1 MGPLPRG
8 AFGLKTALFA
18 GQKKKVERKIKYALE
33 NCNSQLQPIGIRDAG
48 LSADCESLS
57 TTLLGLNGSW

>member
-1 MGPLPRG
+1 MDPLPRG

-18 GQKKKVERKIKYALE
+18 GQKEKVEKKINYALP
-33 NCNSQLQPIGIRDAG
+33 NCNSQLQLISKRDAG
-48 LSADCESLS
+48 LVADCGSLS